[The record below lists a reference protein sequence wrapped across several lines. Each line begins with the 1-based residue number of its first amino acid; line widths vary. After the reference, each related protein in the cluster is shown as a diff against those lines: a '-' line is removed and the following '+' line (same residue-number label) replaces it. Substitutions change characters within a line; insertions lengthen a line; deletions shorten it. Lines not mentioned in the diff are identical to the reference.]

1 MVYYYR
7 CVLFTCVRVCV
18 RALFTACITHSR
30 QFYRWALF
38 GVRVRIIW
46 RLSARGEKMPT
57 VFLLDRSLSMRRSV
71 SRDHSELTR
80 HDLACRGLEWFL
92 RYMKTTFPLEY
103 TSLLSFSSQCD
114 VMVPFTRE
122 YERLIEAL
130 GKITVLD
137 RTELLSGL
145 LGLVEVMV
153 FEWGAFA
160 PCQAVLVTDGMPGVR
175 HQDESHK
182 RSRLNMVFPCQ
193 LHVVCVS
200 TRHELSLPAS
210 NGQTRLQQLCQT
222 SGIPETNVF
231 LPPAPLSIE
240 SVLSTFR
247 QLAKTHFQPFHGTLK
262 CGQLRSRISLVPS
275 PSMHKATFS
284 IQVAPDQQ
292 FPRLEEGLRGQK
304 YPNEISVCGFLDI
317 SSLSTP
323 PFYARHFVLD
333 PNEPQSGSSSGSDRS
348 ETVTTPSILSP
359 KTPTPSGGPGGGGGG
374 GGGDGSEKKTEDS
387 QKPSFRV
394 LLHGSLK
401 CESKNALVKL
411 GTVSEWVKKV
421 MCVL

>member
-1 MVYYYR
+1 M
-7 CVLFTCVRVCV
+7 CIIHLCTCLC
-18 RALFTACITHSR
+18 ACPLYCLYDHISDS
-30 QFYRWALF
+30 FYRWALF

-182 RSRLNMVFPCQ
+182 RSRLNTPD
-193 LHVVCVS
+193 
-200 TRHELSLPAS
+200 E
-210 NGQTRLQQLCQT
+210 
-222 SGIPETNVF
+222 
-231 LPPAPLSIE
+231 
-240 SVLSTFR
+240 
-247 QLAKTHFQPFHGTLK
+247 
-262 CGQLRSRISLVPS
+262 
-275 PSMHKATFS
+275 AT
-284 IQVAPDQQ
+284 
-292 FPRLEEGLRGQK
+292 
-304 YPNEISVCGFLDI
+304 
-317 SSLSTP
+317 
-323 PFYARHFVLD
+323 
-333 PNEPQSGSSSGSDRS
+333 
-348 ETVTTPSILSP
+348 
-359 KTPTPSGGPGGGGGG
+359 
-374 GGGDGSEKKTEDS
+374 
-387 QKPSFRV
+387 
-394 LLHGSLK
+394 
-401 CESKNALVKL
+401 
-411 GTVSEWVKKV
+411 
-421 MCVL
+421 

>member
-1 MVYYYR
+1 
-7 CVLFTCVRVCV
+7 
-18 RALFTACITHSR
+18 
-30 QFYRWALF
+30 
-38 GVRVRIIW
+38 
-46 RLSARGEKMPT
+46 MPT

-160 PCQAVLVTDGMPGVR
+160 PGQAVLVTDGMPGVR
-175 HQDESHK
+175 HQDENHK

-193 LHVVCVS
+193 LHVVCVA
-200 TRHELSLPAS
+200 TQHELSLPAS
-210 NGQTRLQQLCQT
+210 HGKTRLQQLCQT
-222 SGIPETNVF
+222 AGIPEANVF
-231 LPPAPLSIE
+231 IPPAPLSVE

-275 PSMHKATFS
+275 PSMHKSTFG
-284 IQVAPDQQ
+284 IQVAPDQH
-292 FPRLEEGLRGQK
+292 FPRLEEGLCGQK
-304 YPNEISVCGFLDI
+304 YPTEITVCGFLDI
-317 SSLSTP
+317 SSISTP

-333 PNEPQSGSSSGSDRS
+333 PNESPSSGRSRSGSDRS
-348 ETVTTPSILSP
+348 EVVTTPSILSP
-359 KTPTPSGGPGGGGGG
+359 KTPTPSGGPGGEGS
-374 GGGDGSEKKTEDS
+374 SEKKAEELQS
-387 QKPSFRV
+387 KPSFRV

-401 CESKNALVKL
+401 CESKTALVKL
-411 GTVSEWVKKV
+411 G
-421 MCVL
+421 

>member
-1 MVYYYR
+1 MKKE
-7 CVLFTCVRVCV
+7 
-18 RALFTACITHSR
+18 
-30 QFYRWALF
+30 
-38 GVRVRIIW
+38 
-46 RLSARGEKMPT
+46 AREMPT

-71 SRDHSELTR
+71 SRDHFELTR

-92 RYMKTTFPLEY
+92 HYMKTTFPLEY

-114 VMVPFTRE
+114 VMVPFTRD
-122 YERLIEAL
+122 YDQLADAL
-130 GKITVLD
+130 SKITVLD

-175 HQDESHK
+175 HQDENLK

-193 LHVVCVS
+193 LHVVCVA
-200 TRHELSLPAS
+200 TRHDLSLPAS
-210 NGQTRLQQLCQT
+210 RGQTRLQQLCET
-222 SGIPETNVF
+222 TGIPETNVF
-231 LPPAPLSIE
+231 IPPAPLSLE

-247 QLAKTHFQPFHGTLK
+247 QLAKTHFQQFHGTLK

-275 PSMHKATFS
+275 PAMHKSTFE
-284 IQVAPDQQ
+284 IQLSPDQH

-304 YPNEISVCGFLDI
+304 YPNEISICGFLDLSSI
-317 SSLSTP
+317 STT

-333 PNEPQSGSSSGSDRS
+333 PRESSPSNGVS
-348 ETVTTPSILSP
+348 EVKGEGPATPSILSP
-359 KTPTPSGGPGGGGGG
+359 KTPTPGSATMTTAPTATGGGEGQ
-374 GGGDGSEKKTEDS
+374 EKKVVES

-401 CESKNALVKL
+401 CESKTALVKL
-411 GTVSEWVKKV
+411 G
-421 MCVL
+421 

>member
-1 MVYYYR
+1 
-7 CVLFTCVRVCV
+7 
-18 RALFTACITHSR
+18 
-30 QFYRWALF
+30 
-38 GVRVRIIW
+38 
-46 RLSARGEKMPT
+46 MPT

-92 RYMKTTFPLEY
+92 RYMKDVFPLEH

-122 YERLIEAL
+122 YDQLIDAL
-130 GKITVLD
+130 SKITVMD

-153 FEWGAFA
+153 VEWGAFA

-175 HQDESHK
+175 HQDELHK

-193 LHVVCVS
+193 LHVVCMA

-210 NGQTRLQQLCQT
+210 HNQTRLQHLCQT
-222 SGIPETNVF
+222 AGIGEANVF
-231 LPPAPLSIE
+231 TPSAPLSVE
-240 SVLSTFR
+240 SALATFR
-247 QLAKTHFQPFHGTLK
+247 QLAKMHFQPFHSTLK
-262 CGQLRSRISLVPS
+262 CGLLRSRISLVPS
-275 PSMHKATFS
+275 PSIHKSTFG
-284 IQVAPDQQ
+284 IQVTLDQH
-292 FPRLEEGLRGQK
+292 FPKLEDSLLGQK
-304 YPNEISVCGFLDI
+304 YPNEISVCGFLDV
-317 SSLSTP
+317 SSIATP

-333 PNEPQSGSSSGSDRS
+333 PNESGDRGGSVS
-348 ETVTTPSILSP
+348 TPSTLLSP
-359 KTPTPSGGPGGGGGG
+359 RPLTPSTPAEGGTTSS
-374 GGGDGSEKKTEDS
+374 SEKKTEET

-401 CESKNALVKL
+401 CESKVALVKL
-411 GTVSEWVKKV
+411 G
-421 MCVL
+421 

>member
-1 MVYYYR
+1 M
-7 CVLFTCVRVCV
+7 CVLSS
-18 RALFTACITHSR
+18 L
-30 QFYRWALF
+30 L
-38 GVRVRIIW
+38 
-46 RLSARGEKMPT
+46 ARMINKSFIGGLYLECFEGARYLEIVHAGSSERKMPT
-57 VFLLDRSLSMRRSV
+57 VFLLDRSLSMRRNV

-92 RYMKTTFPLEY
+92 RYMKSTFPLEY

-193 LHVVCVS
+193 LHVVCVA
-200 TRHELSLPAS
+200 TRHELSLLAS
-210 NGQTRLQQLCQT
+210 NGQTRLQQLCT
-222 SGIPETNVF
+222 TAGIPETNVF
-231 LPPAPLSIE
+231 LPPAPLSVE

-247 QLAKTHFQPFHGTLK
+247 QLAKNHFQPFHGTLK

-275 PSMHKATFS
+275 PSMHKSTFA

-292 FPRLEEGLRGQK
+292 FLRLEEGLHGQK
-304 YPNEISVCGFLDI
+304 YPTEISVCGFLDI
-317 SSLSTP
+317 SSMSTP
-323 PFYARHFVLD
+323 PFYARHFILD
-333 PNEPQSGSSSGSDRS
+333 PNESPSSSNSGSGGS
-348 ETVTTPSILSP
+348 EMVATPTILSP
-359 KTPTPSGGPGGGGGG
+359 KTPTPSGSGGSSGGGGGG
-374 GGGDGSEKKTEDS
+374 EGSTEKKVEDS

-401 CESKNALVKL
+401 CESKTALVKL
-411 GTVSEWVKKV
+411 G
-421 MCVL
+421 